1 MAQERVCICA
11 HFLQYQPAEA
21 GILLAHID
29 GVCIVL
35 FDIEF
40 YLLL

>member
-1 MAQERVCICA
+1 VAQKRVCICA

-21 GILLAHID
+21 GILLAYVG

-35 FDIEF
+35 FDIKL